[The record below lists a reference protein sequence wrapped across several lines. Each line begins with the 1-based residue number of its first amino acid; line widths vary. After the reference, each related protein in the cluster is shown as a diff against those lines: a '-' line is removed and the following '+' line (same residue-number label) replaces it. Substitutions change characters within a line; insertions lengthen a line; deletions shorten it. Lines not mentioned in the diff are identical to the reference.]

1 MRRPRSCGRRRR
13 YRGVV
18 GAPDEVQPVVV
29 LELDEVLPLRRR
41 ILREG
46 TLSDDASFP
55 EDAAPGTYHLGIRD
69 GRGQVVAV
77 ATLCPKPS
85 PLEPARAGVQLRGMA
100 VTAEHQRQGLGRV
113 LLDAAIRRIQEAG
126 GTVVWASRGT
136 ARSASMNARGCEW
149 PARGTSPPTRGCPTI
164 S

>member
-1 MRRPRSCGRRRR
+1 M
-13 YRGVV
+13 
-18 GAPDEVQPVVV
+18 V

-113 LLDAAIRRIQEAG
+113 LLDAALRRIQEAG
-126 GTVVWASRGT
+126 GTVVWASAADSALGFYERQGMRVAGEGYVTADTGLPHHLVITDIPTPAMGRRFGT
-136 ARSASMNARGCEW
+136 ESA
-149 PARGTSPPTRGCPTI
+149 PPR
-164 S
+164 